1 MKINKKKSV
10 IIKATTSAG
19 LISSV
24 ALGIGLGIGLNNRS
38 QIYNSKQHSLEQS
51 NQYLATGSKLIYVQL
66 DKKQYANKRVIAVFL
81 DKSQKEVKNYQI
93 ISFTNANGLASIST
107 ADLPNPG
114 IYQLDHIIDPITNQK
129 IITAKDLTDQQKQ
142 EIVKPIFVQL
152 IPNELNKGLGTLII
166 GSNDHNFINHQIR
179 VSLVSALDGKQVDI
193 KGIVDQ
199 KGNIVANASS
209 LIKTIEY
216 QIIRVT
222 LDEKIPTAIVN
233 PYDLVNDGRIN
244 VQGNSRSEV
253 EKDSVDRPIL
263 LKYEPKSKQNQQ
275 TSVIQD
281 KSSSLELDSPEVG
294 SSNSQ
299 AINDHSGSNVN
310 SELLVG
316 KTNITQDTFSAE
328 LPSKVKDRDF
338 VETEKVE
345 TVKPEKES
353 DQEIADRIK
362 LEKELEEA
370 RNKQQEKPEP
380 KSSKPEEKEKAPEPK
395 TADKTQ
401 EQSDE
406 AIKLKIEEDAKSI
419 IEAEI
424 RRLEEEK
431 QRLIQEVINRENAEK
446 EAKRKAEEE
455 AKRLEEE
462 RLKAEEEKRLA
473 EQERIKKE
481 QEEKERLEKIK
492 KLQEEAK
499 RQELELKQKIQEQ
512 EELQALEKEK
522 ERLRKE
528 AEALA
533 ELLRKKEAEEL
544 AKKRE
549 QEELKKKEQEAILQA
564 EERKRQEELRKAEE
578 AARQK
583 AQEELIAK
591 QERIRIETERKK
603 VEEQKRAEEERQRKE
618 TEAAAARVALER
630 AVKDKEA
637 QEAILRQQRAAKEK
651 EALLKKQQLE
661 REQKL
666 REQKEQEEKRRQI
679 ALREQQEKEKKTN
692 ELNKK
697 KETISDA
704 ISKLSELSK
713 EEQDKFKILIN
724 QHNNIDNTKKLDEL
738 LAQAEEQNTKNLQ
751 ARRKEEL
758 IARQKREEEDER
770 KRREAELARQRQI
783 AEEKKRQEELN
794 RKLAEEKRIL
804 EEKEKL
810 KRLEEERKQREID
823 AQRKKEAEE
832 KARIQAIIQ
841 RINKAKEAT
850 RKHLADSFL
859 TSNEKDR
866 LKREIESLQS
876 DHNKENEIT
885 KKLND
890 IKTEA
895 DKLAQENQN
904 ILKNKKYLSNYKLND
919 NKVLLSQQ
927 EYNSIKNRIDGI
939 VGRNDADKAFNSIS
953 KINEEITNK
962 NEQIANSIRVV
973 DVRTYEIHKQIPAN
987 DRSTDSTKPLGNISG
1002 RVGGE
1007 LEVELSRETQIPRI
1021 WVTIQTPFGDR
1032 LIELKRDAR
1041 NGKKFKSNL
1050 ADNLTPIQYKE
1061 HDKPTTYNIKN
1072 VSFYT
1077 DGKDKKYKFINTSES
1092 FVVPSLLAKYDN
1104 VNAYRVSGN
1113 TEIQF
1118 SLRFIDPSKYIR
1130 NELENKNATFAVFLS
1145 ENGKITSYLFHKN
1158 NILSKLNI
1166 TYHDNHYATVTFRIK
1181 LKDPNAR
1188 VEIKG
1193 LSFLAKY
1200 EEDVAQW
1207 LATFT
1212 AVPADDRQ
1220 RAVLRLLIDKLY
1232 DKRVQ
1237 YTLDDHKNIYN
1248 ILPHLPV

>member
-24 ALGIGLGIGLNNRS
+24 ALGVGLGIGLNNRS

-263 LKYEPKSKQNQQ
+263 LKYEPKSRQNQQ

-370 RNKQQEKPEP
+370 RKKQQEKPEP

-406 AIKLKIEEDAKSI
+406 AIKLKIEEDGKSI

-431 QRLIQEVINRENAEK
+431 QRLIQEVIDRENAEK

-455 AKRLEEE
+455 AKRLEEK

-499 RQELELKQKIQEQ
+499 RQELELKQKIQER

-630 AVKDKEA
+630 AAKDKEA

-692 ELNKK
+692 ELKK
-697 KETISDA
+697 KKQAISDA

-724 QHNNIDNTKKLDEL
+724 QYKDINNPEKLNEL
-738 LAQAEEQNTKNLQ
+738 LVQAEEQNNKKLQ
-751 ARRKEEL
+751 ARRRREEL
-758 IARQKREEEDER
+758 ITRQKREEEDER

-783 AEEKKRQEELN
+783 AEEKKRQEELR

-804 EEKEKL
+804 EEKERI
-810 KRLEEERKQREID
+810 KRLEEERRQRE
-823 AQRKKEAEE
+823 REEADE

-841 RINKAKEAT
+841 RINQAKEAT
-850 RKHLADSFL
+850 KNYLKTQFL
-859 TSNEKDR
+859 RSYEQDQLTRETEA
-866 LKREIESLQS
+866 LKS
-876 DHNKENEIT
+876 DPNKETEI
-885 KKLND
+885 KKALEK
-890 IKTEA
+890 IKNKA
-895 DKLAQENQN
+895 NKFAQENQY
-904 ILKNKKYLSNYKLND
+904 ILKNKKYLSNYKLEN
-919 NKVLLSQQ
+919 NKVLFTQQ
-927 EYNSIKNRIDGI
+927 EYRDFKNRIDKIIGKT
-939 VGRNDADKAFNSIS
+939 DADKAFDSID

-973 DVRTYEIHKQIPAN
+973 DVQTYGIHKEIPAN
-987 DRSTDSTKPLGNISG
+987 DKNTDSTKPLGNITG
-1002 RVGGE
+1002 KVGGE
-1007 LEVELSRETQIPRI
+1007 LEIELSRETQIPII
-1021 WVTIQTPFGDR
+1021 WADIETPKGLR
-1032 LIELKRDAR
+1032 LVKLYRDNR
-1041 NGKKFKSNL
+1041 NSRKFKVNL
-1050 ADNLTPIQYKE
+1050 SKNITPIEYIE
-1061 HDKPTTYNIKN
+1061 HDRPTTYKIKN
-1072 VSFYT
+1072 ITFFT
-1077 DGKDKKYKFINTSES
+1077 DGKDTKYKNVDYNKS
-1092 FVVPSLLAKYDN
+1092 FEVPSLLAKYEN
-1104 VNAYRVSGN
+1104 VNAYRISGGK
-1113 TEIQF
+1113 EIQF
-1118 SLRFIDPSKYIR
+1118 SLRFIDPSKYIL
-1130 NELENKNATFAVFLS
+1130 NELENKNAFFTVFLT
-1145 ENGKITSYLFHKN
+1145 EDGKLKTHMLRKN
-1158 NILSKLNI
+1158 DIRNIVNVI
-1166 TYHDNHYATVTFRIK
+1166 YEGHYAKVTFKVKLDNPNTNVK
-1181 LKDPNAR
+1181 LK
-1188 VEIKG
+1188 G
-1193 LSFLAKY
+1193 LNFLAKY
-1200 EEDVAQW
+1200 EKGVEEYLSNLV
-1207 LATFT
+1207 
-1212 AVPADDRQ
+1212 AVPTNARDRNI
-1220 RAVLRLLIDKLY
+1220 LDFLIDKLF
-1232 DKRVQ
+1232 DKRVV
-1237 YTLDDHKNIYN
+1237 YTDEDHKYIYN
-1248 ILPHLPV
+1248 TLPYLPV